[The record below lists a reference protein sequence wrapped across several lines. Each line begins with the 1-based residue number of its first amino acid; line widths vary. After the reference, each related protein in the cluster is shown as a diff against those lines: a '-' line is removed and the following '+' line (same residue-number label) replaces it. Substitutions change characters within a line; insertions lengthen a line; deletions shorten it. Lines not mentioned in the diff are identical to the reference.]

1 MFFNSV
7 YLQHTHS
14 TIINIYDDPLNS
26 DLEESVMIPDLKLDV
41 YLGDALRYR
50 RQPEIGLS
58 VYRLSDDGVFRGF
71 LIVLDGVGV
80 KFTKNV
86 TPYLDRIKELTIRP
100 KMELRDQGIFGGA
113 DNWIFDPDNA
123 GLLAILNGSLQ
134 DSKSRFEWQQ
144 YLFNH
149 YGALEE
155 I

>member
-7 YLQHTHS
+7 YLHHTNS
-14 TIINIYDDPLNS
+14 TIINIYDDPMNS
-26 DLEESVMIPDLKLDV
+26 GLEESVMIPGLKLDV
-41 YLGDALRYR
+41 FLGDALRYR
-50 RQPEIGLS
+50 RQPEIGLR
-58 VYRLSDDGVFRGF
+58 VYRLSEDGVFRGF

-100 KMELRDQGIFGGA
+100 KMELRDQDIFGGS
-113 DNWIFDPDNA
+113 DNWVFDPDNA
-123 GLLAILNGSLQ
+123 GLSAILNGALQ
-134 DSKSRFEWQQ
+134 DTKSRFEWQQ

-149 YGALEE
+149 YSALEE

>member
-7 YLQHTHS
+7 YLHHTNS
-14 TIINIYDDPLNS
+14 TIINIYDDPMNS
-26 DLEESVMIPDLKLDV
+26 GLEESVMIPGLKLDV
-41 YLGDALRYR
+41 FLGDALRYR
-50 RQPEIGLS
+50 RQPEIGLR
-58 VYRLSDDGVFRGF
+58 VYRLSEDGVFRGF

-100 KMELRDQGIFGGA
+100 KMELRDQDIFGGS
-113 DNWIFDPDNA
+113 DNWVFDPH
-123 GLLAILNGSLQ
+123 GHQLSAILNQNSQG
-134 DSKSRFEWQQ
+134 DRSRFEWQQ